1 MTTYRPNSLL
11 LVVPLVLGV
20 AALLPGCAPLPTP
33 PGPTVA
39 AVPPAPAGEAPAVAP
54 PTPIPTRVIQLTGDC
69 SQTEDDG
76 FREEARVHV
85 TNNEVRSLTWRLWV
99 PKRGGQCSFDLAEFR
114 QTRSAPHIEL
124 KALDGSPCTLMVWQD
139 PRRVTLAHAR
149 CEKRCTPGIYEQAW
163 PVMFDPASGR
173 CARLR

>member
-1 MTTYRPNSLL
+1 MKADRPTPLL
-11 LVVPLVLGV
+11 LVASLLLGV
-20 AALLPGCAPLPTP
+20 AALLPGCAPLPVP
-33 PGPTVA
+33 AGPTTA
-39 AVPPAPAGEAPAVAP
+39 ALPPAPAGEAPAIAP
-54 PTPIPTRVIQLTGDC
+54 PTPIPTRVIEITGEC

-85 TNNEVRSLTWRLWV
+85 ANNEVRSLTWRLWV

-124 KALDGSPCTLMVWQD
+124 KALDGSACTLMVWQD

>member
-1 MTTYRPNSLL
+1 MTMNAKRLHPLL
-11 LVVPLVLGV
+11 LIA
-20 AALLPGCAPLPTP
+20 AALQACAPLPV
-33 PGPTVA
+33 PTSLP
-39 AVPPAPAGEAPAVAP
+39 PPAAPPVAKGEAPAIAP
-54 PTPIPTRVIQLTGDC
+54 PLPIPTRVIQLTGEC
-69 SQTEDDG
+69 SQTEADG

-85 TNNEVRSLTWRLWV
+85 TDNEVRSLTWRLWV
-99 PKRGGQCSFDLAEFR
+99 PKHRGQCSFDLAEFR
-114 QTRSAPHIEL
+114 QTRSVPHIEL
-124 KALDGSPCTLMVWQD
+124 KALDGSACTLMVWQD